1 MDVLTSLINGL
12 NLHAKLVYSGGVCGQ
27 WLMDH
32 NSETS
37 VWFHLVS
44 KGRGFVHSPRW
55 PTPLALD
62 MGDLILFLPHAARH
76 FLSYSAEDLPDSAI
90 APGIAL
96 PPASMQSSAIA
107 PGIALDRVFPTRSTS
122 PIHRVV
128 PPASMQ
134 SSAIAPGIALDSYMT
149 TWQEGEAGFICGE
162 IELAAPKSLLWQAL
176 PAEIVIRQYHA
187 GNSLARLIELV
198 IGEASTPRF
207 GSDSVIERLCDGL
220 FVLVIRYCIEENL
233 VHKGVFA
240 AMQDKRLAKALGLI
254 HEQPWQAWTLNELCV
269 QAGVSKS
276 VLSEKFSALI
286 GHSPIEYLTLWRL
299 QIAAHWLMEPDMTV
313 ERVAENSGYESVP
326 AFSKAFKRH
335 FGVSPGTFRRS

>member
-1 MDVLTSLINGL
+1 MDALTPLINGL
-12 NLHAKLVYSGGVCGQ
+12 NLHSKLVYSGGVCGR

-37 VWFHLVS
+37 VWFHLLS
-44 KGRGFVHSPRW
+44 KGKGFVHSPRW

-62 MGDLILFLPHAARH
+62 AGDLILFLPHAARH
-76 FLSYSAEDLPDSAI
+76 FLSYSAVDLPD
-90 APGIAL
+90 
-96 PPASMQSSAIA
+96 
-107 PGIALDRVFPTRSTS
+107 DECDTR
-122 PIHRVV
+122 
-128 PPASMQ
+128 
-134 SSAIAPGIALDSYMT
+134 MT
-149 TWQEGEAGFICGE
+149 PWQEAEAGFVCGE
-162 IELAAPKSLLWQAL
+162 IELAAPKSLLWRAL
-176 PAEIVIRQYHA
+176 PAEIVIRQNQA
-187 GNSLARLIELV
+187 GTILTRLIELV

-207 GSDSVIERLCDGL
+207 GSESVIERLCDGL

-233 VHKGVFA
+233 VRKGVFA
-240 AMQDKRLAKALGLI
+240 AMQDKRLAKALTLI
-254 HEQPWQAWTLNELCV
+254 HERPWQAWTLSELCA

-299 QIAAHWLMEPDMTV
+299 QIAAHWLMEPNMSV
-313 ERVAENSGYESVP
+313 ERVAERSGYESVP

>member
-1 MDVLTSLINGL
+1 MDALTSLINGL

-62 MGDLILFLPHAARH
+62 TGDLILFLPHAARH

-96 PPASMQSSAIA
+96 
-107 PGIALDRVFPTRSTS
+107 
-122 PIHRVV
+122 
-128 PPASMQ
+128 
-134 SSAIAPGIALDSYMT
+134 DSYMT
-149 TWQEGEAGFICGE
+149 TWQEGEAGFVCGE

-313 ERVAENSGYESVP
+313 ERVAEKSGYESVP